1 MNPLLRLVLPVAVG
15 FVAAAVRLAAG
26 SEIGFFP
33 ARGATGVNA
42 DARLVLTFP
51 SEPALGRRG
60 QIRIYDAA
68 DDRLVDVLDLSIPAG
83 PTEPNRTRAPYT
95 PVPYD
100 YRRRSRPTNADTK
113 PGTPSGVAQP
123 TPDTFQLTIIGGF
136 TDGFHFHPVIVRGRV
151 ATIQPHH
158 DRLEWGRTYYV
169 QIDPGVLTLADGSF
183 PGIAGKDG
191 WRFATKPAPPPANAG
206 RYVVSA
212 DGTGDFDTVQGAMD
226 FVPDWSARRI
236 TVFIRA
242 GTYEEIVYFRNK
254 SHVTL
259 LGEDRARTVVCY
271 ANNEVFNPRP
281 VNVATNEVAG
291 TFPSRRAAFA
301 ADNCTDLQLAN
312 FTIRSLNERPAQAEG
327 LLLVGER
334 NVVSDV
340 DIEGSGDALQTN
352 GSAYF
357 RRVKVTGIGDNIL
370 GRGPAFFEECEFVTT
385 GGPHMWIR
393 NTEANHGNV
402 FLRCTFRSVGGE
414 AVLARSPVNRGKTYP
429 HCEAVLLECA
439 LQGVRPEGWGEI
451 GGDPSGVR
459 FWEYAS
465 RNLSDGSP
473 ADTSRRHPAS
483 RQLKLPDDA
492 DLIARYRDPAF
503 VLGGWRPPAPPS
515 EGGQPAGFRRPD

>member
-1 MNPLLRLVLPVAVG
+1 MKIFLRLVLPVVVG
-15 FVAAAVRLAAG
+15 CVIAAGRLAAG
-26 SEIGFFP
+26 AEVGCFP

-42 DARLVLTFP
+42 DTRLVLTFA
-51 SEPALGRRG
+51 SEPVLGRTG

-68 DDRLVDVLDLSIPAG
+68 DDRLVDVLDLAIPSG
-83 PTEPNRTRAPYT
+83 PTEPNRIRAPYT

-100 YRRRSRPTNADTK
+100 YHRTRRPTNADTK

-158 DRLEWGRTYYV
+158 DLLQWGKTYYV

-191 WRFATKPAPPPANAG
+191 WRFTTKPAPPPAGAD

-212 DGTGDFDTVQGAMD
+212 DGTGDFNTVQGAMD
-226 FVPDWSARRI
+226 FIPDGSTRRV

-259 LGEDRARTVVCY
+259 LGEDRERTVICY

-312 FTIRSLNERPAQAEG
+312 LTIRSLNARPAQAEG
-327 LLLVGER
+327 LLLMGER
-334 NVVSDV
+334 NVVSEV

-357 RRVKVTGIGDNIL
+357 SRVKVTGIGDNIL
-370 GRGPAFFEECEFVTT
+370 GRGPAFFEDCELVTT
-385 GGPHMWIR
+385 GGPHLWIR

-402 FLRCTFRSVGGE
+402 FLRCKFRSLGGE
-414 AVLARSPVNRGKTYP
+414 AVLARSPVNHGKAYP

-465 RNLSDGSP
+465 TNLADGSP
-473 ADTSRRHPAS
+473 VDTSRRHPAS
-483 RQLKLPDDA
+483 RQLTLPGDA
-492 DLIARYRDPAF
+492 ELIARYRDPAF
-503 VLGGWRPPAPPS
+503 VLGGWKPELPRSADREPAGLRPP
-515 EGGQPAGFRRPD
+515 G